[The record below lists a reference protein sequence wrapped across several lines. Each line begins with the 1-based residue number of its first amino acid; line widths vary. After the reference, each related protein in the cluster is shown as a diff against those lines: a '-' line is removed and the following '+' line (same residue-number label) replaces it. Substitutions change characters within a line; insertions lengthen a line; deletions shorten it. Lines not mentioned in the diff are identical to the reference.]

1 MTKGYP
7 PIHIFG
13 GTSDARL
20 ICQLLDEAGERY
32 SLSVATDA
40 GKQLAGDIGGEILV
54 GRMDAAEMADFLI
67 NRQVRWVVDA
77 SHPYADLLSD
87 NVAAA
92 CGQSKVAL
100 TRYQRPSEIAA
111 LNHPLLYKVD
121 SAAAACA
128 VAQDLGPRVLLTT
141 GSKQL
146 AEYQQGLTG
155 KTLLAR
161 VLPTAAVL
169 SQCEALGLGVDN
181 IIALRGPFSAQFN
194 HALYEFCQPDVV
206 ITKESGAQGGYQEK
220 VAPCLALNIPCIVVR
235 RPAAVVL
242 GSFGQQVTSLDE
254 FTQHLMHWQQSDPLA
269 RTTRTIK

>member
-1 MTKGYP
+1 MSKDYP

-20 ICQLLDEAGERY
+20 ICQLLDSAGERY

-67 NRQVRWVVDA
+67 NRHLLWVIDA

-87 NVAAA
+87 NVATA
-92 CGQSKVAL
+92 CRQANVAL
-100 TRYQRPSEIAA
+100 TRYLRPSEIEA

-121 SAAAACA
+121 SIAAACA
-128 VAQDLGPRVLLTT
+128 VAQRLGPRVLLTT

-146 AEYQQGLTG
+146 AEYQQQLIG
-155 KTLLAR
+155 KTLFVR
-161 VLPTAAVL
+161 VLPTAEVL
-169 SQCEALGLGVDN
+169 SQCEALGLGVDQ
-181 IIALRGPFSAQFN
+181 IIALRGPFSMQFN
-194 HALYEFCQPDVV
+194 QALYEFCGPDVV

-220 VAPCLALNIPCIVVR
+220 VAPCLALNIPCIVVL
-235 RPAAVVL
+235 RPATVVL
-242 GSFGQQVTSLDE
+242 GGIGQPVTSLDE
-254 FTQHLMHWQQSDPLA
+254 VTQHLMHWQQQ
-269 RTTRTIK
+269 RGQ

>member
-1 MTKGYP
+1 MTYGPP

-20 ICQLLDEAGERY
+20 ICQLLDRAGEHY
-32 SLSVATDA
+32 SLSVATEA
-40 GKQLAGDIGGEILV
+40 GQQLAGDIGGEVVV
-54 GRMDAAEMADFLI
+54 GRMDAAQMADFLI
-67 NRQVRWVVDA
+67 TRQVQWVVDA
-77 SHPYADLLSD
+77 SHPYADQLSD

-92 CGQSKVAL
+92 CGQSNVVL
-100 TRYQRPSEIAA
+100 TRYQRPSEIEA
-111 LNHPLLYKVD
+111 LTHPLLYKVE

-128 VAQDLGPRVLLTT
+128 VAQGLGPRVLLTT

-146 AEYQQGLTG
+146 AEYQQGLAG

-161 VLPTAAVL
+161 VLPTAEVL
-169 SQCEALGLGVDN
+169 SQCEALGLGVDH

-206 ITKESGAQGGYQEK
+206 ITKESGVQGGYQEK

-242 GSFGQQVTSLDE
+242 GSLGQQVTSLDE
-254 FTQHLMHWQQSDPLA
+254 FTRHLMHWQQSGPLA

>member
-1 MTKGYP
+1 MTQDYP
-7 PIHIFG
+7 PIHVFG

-20 ICQLLDEAGERY
+20 ICQLLDGAGEHY

-54 GRMDAAEMADFLI
+54 GRMDAAAMTDFLI
-67 NRQVRWVVDA
+67 KRQVLWVIDA

-92 CGQSKVAL
+92 CRQSNVPL
-100 TRYQRPSEIAA
+100 IRYQRPSEIEV
-111 LNHPLLYKVD
+111 LNHPLLYKVGGV
-121 SAAAACA
+121 AAACA
-128 VAQDLGPRVLLTT
+128 AAQRLGPRVLLTT

-146 AEYQQGLTG
+146 AEYQQGLIG

-161 VLPTAAVL
+161 VLPTAEVL
-169 SQCEALGLGVDN
+169 SQCEALGLGVDQ

-194 HALYEFCQPDVV
+194 QALYEFCQPDVV

-235 RPAAVVL
+235 RPAAVEL
-242 GSFGQQVTSLDE
+242 GSIGQQVTSLDE
-254 FTQHLMHWQQSDPLA
+254 FTRHLMHWQQQ
-269 RTTRTIK
+269 RGQ